1 MAAAEDKIKGSVNT
15 IVHPEQVNQSNIFST
30 KTQLILASASPR
42 RRKLLST
49 LGLTFTVQV
58 ADIEEQPLAHETPQE
73 FVLRAATEKA
83 QAVSQHHPHAWVLGA
98 DTVVV
103 LDNRILGKPVD
114 AADAKRLLALLSG
127 RWHEV
132 LTGFCL
138 SRKDL
143 SHLTSQTVATSVKFV
158 DFDKTVA
165 AAYVQTG
172 EPLDK
177 AGAYGIQGKGG
188 FLVERINGSYSNV
201 VGLPLTEV
209 VGKLL
214 QLEIIIPAPEQDRN

>member
-1 MAAAEDKIKGSVNT
+1 MQTDIQNSAT
-15 IVHPEQVNQSNIFST
+15 LFTT
-30 KTQLILASASPR
+30 KERLILASASPR
-42 RRKLLST
+42 RRRFLEG
-49 LGLTFTVQV
+49 LGLSFS
-58 ADIEEQPLAHETPQE
+58 IEAARVDEQPLAHEPPRE
-73 FVLRAATEKA
+73 FVLRTATDKA
-83 QAVSQHHPHAWVLGA
+83 RAVAEHYPDAWVLGA

-114 AADAKRLLALLSG
+114 EEDAIRLLELLAG
-127 RWHEV
+127 KWHEV

-138 SRKDL
+138 CRKNMA
-143 SHLTSQTVATSVKFV
+143 HLTAHTVATTVKFV
-158 DFDKTVA
+158 DYDEKIA

-201 VGLPLTEV
+201 VGLPLAEV
-209 VGKLL
+209 IEELL
-214 QLEIIIPAPEQDRN
+214 QLGIIIPGPK